1 MGNDLEPALVRFAER
16 KLGLAF
22 ETDPEAC
29 FQVMLE
35 GIGANI
41 LAATPD
47 GIRLCGSQRYGLE
60 GKAVMHGNPGVDQWG
75 DDGTDKVPDNVI
87 IQTQQQMAVWNL
99 EVVFVPVLWCLS
111 YRPEFR
117 LYRVER
123 DPELWD
129 MCIAP
134 RAVEWWNNHVVPRIP
149 PGDEP
154 IPLDVVKRMERKQGV
169 FVPASEEAYG
179 HIEAWDICRQIR
191 IKAEKEE
198 ESALR
203 AALSCLGDAE
213 GLTLPDG
220 RVFKYAE
227 QNGARRCDLDALKAG
242 HPDIYD
248 QFVTQGKHRTARL
261 TGKAKV

>member
-1 MGNDLEPALVRFAER
+1 MQFAQR
-16 KLGLAF
+16 KLGVTFMA
-22 ETDPEAC
+22 DPSEC
-29 FQVMLE
+29 FQIMLE

-47 GIRLCGSQRYGLE
+47 GILLNGTKRWGLE
-60 GKAVMHGNPGVDQWG
+60 AKAVMHGNPTIDQWG

-99 EVVFVPVLWCLS
+99 DVVFVPVLWCLS

-134 RAVEWWNNHVVPRIP
+134 RAVEWWNNHVVPQIP
-149 PGDEP
+149 PGEEP

-169 FVPASEEAYG
+169 FVPADEHTAG
-179 HIEAWDICRQIR
+179 MIQVWDKMRQD
-191 IKAEKEE
+191 KNACEKE
-198 ESALR
+198 ADTLLR
-203 AALSCLGDAE
+203 EILGALGDAE
-213 GLTLPDG
+213 GFTLSDG
-220 RVFKYAE
+220 RQFTYRE
-227 QNGARRCDLDALKAG
+227 QNGQRRCDLDALKAA